1 MNIYLS
7 MVTFIAV
14 VDTNDVRNAS
24 RILKMDLP
32 AVIDALH
39 ELECHFG
46 IKLISVY
53 GRYIKLTDAGQKYS
67 EAFRRILFD
76 VDNTER
82 RMRKLY
88 TPSGRL
94 RKIHKQN

>member
-1 MNIYLS
+1 MNIYSS

-24 RILKMDLP
+24 RMLKMDLS

-39 ELECHFG
+39 ELECYFG
-46 IKLISVY
+46 IKLVSVY

-67 EAFRRILFD
+67 EAFRRILTE
-76 VDNTER
+76 VDDTER
-82 RMRKLY
+82 CMRELY

-94 RKIHKQN
+94 RKIHKTN

>member
-1 MNIYLS
+1 

-24 RILKMDLP
+24 RILKMDLS

-39 ELECHFG
+39 ELECYFG
-46 IKLISVY
+46 IKLVSVY
-53 GRYIKLTDAGQKYS
+53 G
-67 EAFRRILFD
+67 
-76 VDNTER
+76 
-82 RMRKLY
+82 MRELY

-94 RKIHKQN
+94 RKLHKPN